1 MVPVSSRNRVSRFQT
16 ASSDNTPRSGFVV
29 FEILAPKRT
38 AIVVGQPADIVLHSF
53 QLLKGGLGSLH
64 GGLGTIETTL
74 HLFYTFRLVHI
85 SDD

>member
-1 MVPVSSRNRVSRFQT
+1 MSSGSQKHAAFQT
-16 ASSDNTPRSGFVV
+16 GRQESGFVV